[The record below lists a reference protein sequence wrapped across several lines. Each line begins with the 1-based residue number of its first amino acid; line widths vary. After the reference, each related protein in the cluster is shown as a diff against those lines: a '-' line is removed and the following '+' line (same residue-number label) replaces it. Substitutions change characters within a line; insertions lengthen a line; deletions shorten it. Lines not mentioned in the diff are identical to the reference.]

1 MPARIN
7 HITTMS
13 TNPMAIGTMYET
25 IFGLNFDTSPKP
37 VNYGEVLTDGN
48 VDLTLHHRLPG
59 QRLGLDHFGI
69 EVDDLEQIFDA
80 LNSKYPSVGWIRRP
94 SSCPYGGYMTHDT
107 EGSIFSIT
115 EKNDEPKPFVRET
128 TKNFTRW
135 SDANPKKRNIH
146 HYAIRTRNIE
156 KVSQFYQDVFGFM
169 HSHGKDGDSNHYLS
183 DGSVTLM
190 LIPWSLD
197 VYAGISVTGRGPDH
211 IGFLV
216 EDATLVEKEIESFFS
231 HYSPGQ
237 SPLWVLNTINEKSE
251 ESQIRAAMIANQCP
265 MTAYS
270 FTDKDGTFV
279 TIGDKSFNLLFKPN
293 TQNEL

>member
-1 MPARIN
+1 MAARIN

-37 VNYGEVLTDGN
+37 ANYGEVLTDGN
-48 VDLTLHHRLPG
+48 VNLNLHHRLPG

-69 EVDDLEQIFDA
+69 EVDDLEKIFDT
-80 LNSKYPSVGWIRRP
+80 LKSNYPTVGWVKRP
-94 SSCPYGGYMTHDT
+94 TSCPYGGYMAHDT
-107 EGSIFSIT
+107 EGSIFAIT
-115 EKNDEPKPFVRET
+115 EKSGEPSEFTRET
-128 TKNFTRW
+128 TKNFARW
-135 SDANPKKRNIH
+135 SDGDPKKRNIH

-156 KVSQFYQDVFGFM
+156 KVAQFYHEVFGFT
-169 HSHGKDGDSNHYLS
+169 HSQGKDGDTNHYLS
-183 DGSVTLM
+183 DGTVSLM
-190 LIPWSLD
+190 LIPWTLD

-216 EDATLVEKEIESFFS
+216 EDAALVEKEIEGFFS

-237 SPLWVLNTINEKSE
+237 SPIWVLTTINEKSE
-251 ESQIRAAMIANQCP
+251 ESQIRAAMIAKQCP
-265 MTAYS
+265 MTTYS

-279 TIGDKSFNLLFKPN
+279 TIGDKPF
-293 TQNEL
+293 